1 MATIVETAG
10 AVLGVTTLTQTT
22 LTGTADTFTYK
33 EGQGQILILRNTTGG
48 ALSPVINGS
57 ANVATGVNGLGSVNT
72 TTGYAVG
79 SIPATTG
86 CVMIPLDSIS
96 LYLKGTISITTG
108 TGLTAAL
115 IKTK

>member
-10 AVLGVTTLTQTT
+10 AVIGVTPLTETT

-33 EGQGQILILRNTTGG
+33 EGQGQLLVLRNPTAG

-57 ANVATGVNGLGSVNT
+57 ANVATGVPGLGSVNT
-72 TTGYAVG
+72 TTGFAVG
-79 SIPATTG
+79 SIAAG
-86 CVMIPLDSIS
+86 AARVIPLDSIA
-96 LYLKGTISITTG
+96 LYLKGTISIATG
-108 TGLTAAL
+108 TGLVASL